1 MGAGAGKPQDDQAG
15 PKTPATATTGGATAT
30 AAPSS
35 KATAE
40 KQPQSA
46 PGAPSGGAA
55 AFSDSAPL
63 PVKTPAPADGDA
75 GRAKERGIG
84 DIDRTD
90 NIQSLDQFIGEA
102 GSSAKYVRK
111 FVAGKGAFGEACV
124 VTRASD
130 KRCFVAKTMNLSG
143 MSARDKGYA
152 KTEILCLSIAK
163 HFAVIQYVEHFLVDE
178 DCIVIIMEYADHGDL
193 YNNIKKHLQLP
204 ERDAGLYYVQLLM
217 ALDYIHRR
225 RMIHRDIK
233 SANLFMTSMG
243 LVKLG
248 DFGFSQQYDNT
259 VSGPIAA
266 TFLGTPYYLAPE
278 MWRGN
283 RYGKKADIWASGIVL
298 FELLTTGRPY
308 VAQNMQS
315 LKEKVLLG
323 SFAIPA
329 HISSEMQEFIKL
341 ILQQDPIHRPS
352 AQQLLRT
359 PLMQHYMSMLVT
371 YVSEKKEIPADIADQ
386 VRKDIADSHAAIE
399 TAIAEEEES
408 GMVRFEGVVYKE
420 GDKGAWKTRYLALEG
435 GFLTLSLAKGKEAA
449 AGGDRSR
456 KIPLDDILSA
466 APVDESGMKCDG
478 KFAFAIS
485 TRTSTAIMMT
495 TDKIEERDMW
505 VVKILQ
511 ALGMN

>member
-1 MGAGAGKPQDDQAG
+1 MGAGAGKPIADEPEGAVKPEKAPESAPQLKQPPQGKA
-15 PKTPATATTGGATAT
+15 PAETAPLPSLALKKPDIAEDTGGA
-30 AAPSS
+30 
-35 KATAE
+35 
-40 KQPQSA
+40 Q
-46 PGAPSGGAA
+46 GGRR
-55 AFSDSAPL
+55 DR
-63 PVKTPAPADGDA
+63 GQ
-75 GRAKERGIG
+75 EREVGKV
-84 DIDRTD
+84 DRDDKIET
-90 NIQSLDQFIGEA
+90 LDQFIGDT
-102 GSSAKYVRK
+102 GSGAKYIRK
-111 FVAGKGAFGEACV
+111 FVAGKGAFGEASV
-124 VTRASD
+124 VERAKD
-130 KRCFVAKTMNLSG
+130 KKTFVAKTMNLAG
-143 MSARDKGYA
+143 MSSRDKGYA

-163 HFAVIQYVEHFLVDE
+163 HFAVIQYVEHFVVDE

-193 YNNIKKHLQLP
+193 YNNIKRHHLQLP
-204 ERDAGLYYVQLLM
+204 ERDAGIYFVQLLL
-217 ALDYIHRR
+217 ALDCIHRR

-308 VAQNMQS
+308 VAQNMQT
-315 LKEKVLLG
+315 LKEKVLSG
-323 SFAIPA
+323 TFSIPST
-329 HISSEMQEFIKL
+329 ITGEMQDFVRL
-341 ILQQDPIHRPS
+341 ILDQDPVKRPS

-359 PLMQHYMSMLVT
+359 PLMQHYMVLLEKYVT
-371 YVSEKKEIPADIADQ
+371 EKEGIPPEIVQQVKSDIAESQ
-386 VRKDIADSHAAIE
+386 SAIE
-399 TAIAEEEES
+399 TAIADEEAA
-408 GMVRFEGVVYKE
+408 GLVRHEGVVFKE
-420 GDKGAWKTRYLALEG
+420 GERGTWKTRYLALENN
-435 GFLTLSLAKGKEAA
+435 FLILSLAKGKEAV

-456 KIPLDDILSA
+456 KIPMEDVLSA
-466 APVDESGMKCDG
+466 SPVDKNGIECGE

-485 TRTSTAIMMT
+485 TRTSTAIIMVT
-495 TDKIEERDMW
+495 QTKDERDMW